1 MNATNKV
8 TEILT
13 LVRERYECDE
23 YVARSILGTRI
34 GISQSI
40 VKVMQN
46 QKSFSPRITET
57 LEEAEQFFTEATNE
71 TLCCPYIPAE
81 DSAVKE
87 LSSAIAYLGGKV
99 AFYEKLWPA
108 RVSMEKLAK
117 RFVVR
122 DGELFLSGSG
132 KPVKDYGAHVKL
144 CPEEGSSRKLWKQR
158 RSASTF
164 VVKGDELYPSK
175 SRIIELLTNEQHWFD
190 QYKVDYR
197 GREFSGLEQVNE
209 GSPIKIVLPVRI
221 QSAHKGLSEDIR
233 VLSVTRPLDYAP
245 MMASHAAWLY
255 KLAVYVRPNKPLTEL
270 RPDHEIVFRLT
281 RRFRDAGDKLQNR
294 IDGIIASGKR
304 RRKKS

>member
-1 MNATNKV
+1 MNKI

-23 YVARSILGTRI
+23 YVARAILGTRI
-34 GISQSI
+34 NVAHSM
-40 VKVMQN
+40 VKAMQT
-46 QKSFSPRITET
+46 QKKFSPRIMET
-57 LEEAEQFFTEATNE
+57 LEEVEQFFADSSDE

-81 DSAVKE
+81 DFAVKE
-87 LSSAIAYLGGKV
+87 LSSAIAYLGSRV
-99 AFYEKLWPA
+99 LFYEKLWPA

-117 RFVVR
+117 RFVVK
-122 DGELFLSGSG
+122 DGELFLSDSG
-132 KPVKDYGAHVKL
+132 KLVKDYGEHVKL
-144 CPEEGSSRKLWKQR
+144 RPEKYPSKKIWIQR
-158 RSASTF
+158 RSFSDFLAT
-164 VVKGDELYPSK
+164 GDELYPSK

-221 QSAHKGLSEDIR
+221 QSAHKGLREDIR
-233 VLSVTRPLDYAP
+233 VLSVTRPWGYTP

-255 KLAVYVRPNKPLTEL
+255 KLAGYVRPNKPLTEL
-270 RPDHEIVFRLT
+270 RPDHEMVFRLT